1 MSLFALPSLIMS
13 LVSLGMF
20 VAQAFAFI
28 DSATHRPDAY
38 VATDKMTKKAWLIIL
53 GLALAAHMLIWAPL
67 SIFNLVGIVAAI
79 VYIVDVRPA
88 IRALTRY

>member
-1 MSLFALPSLIMS
+1 MILSLIS
-13 LVSLGMF
+13 LASF

-38 VATDKMTKKAWLIIL
+38 VAADKLTKKAWMIIL
-53 GLALAAHMLIWAPL
+53 GLAVAVHMFFWNPIGLLNI
-67 SIFNLVGIVAAI
+67 VGIIAAL

-88 IRALTRY
+88 LRSLTRY